1 MATRNNDKD
10 GVKIA
15 GTAKADTINNGGS
28 NVTIDGGKG
37 NDYINSWGDAMAYV
51 FYNGGNDTIE
61 GFRLSNSLVLGKL
74 KITDSVINYENGD
87 VTLTLSNGGS
97 IVLKEYWDLP
107 ISMVLRFPMSGM

>member
-37 NDYINSWGDAMAYV
+37 NDYINRAGATQWLMFSTTAA
-51 FYNGGNDTIE
+51 TIQSKAL
-61 GFRLSNSLVLGKL
+61 GCRTRSYSASLKLRIRLSTTK
-74 KITDSVINYENGD
+74 TA
-87 VTLTLSNGGS
+87 T
-97 IVLKEYWDLP
+97 
-107 ISMVLRFPMSGM
+107 